1 MMGGVEQAVA
11 GPATGVVGALGR
23 VARVAQRTLVL
34 RAPGWAL
41 ALTLCIP
48 ALVLVPDVAWGQAP
62 RLASAGALAADT
74 GTVTYVTG
82 GVRVIQ
88 RQTTGDIA
96 VANLYLLGGVRQV
109 TWANAGIEPLLLEA
123 TGRGTR
129 AYPKDRLRRAM
140 SRQGTGIV
148 TDAEPDWTVF
158 GIRATRTT
166 FDSTWAIFA
175 SRLMQPTL
183 DSGEVELV
191 RQQFLLG
198 VSQRQDSPDAL
209 LEYLAD
215 SVGFA
220 GHPYEVPVTGT
231 AESLSRI
238 SLGDLRRYHAE
249 QFVTSRML
257 LVVVGDIARDR
268 VERLVGQT
276 LARMPAG
283 SYQWALPDTLPRS
296 ATKPYTVNRPLPT
309 NYIMGRFAGPR
320 AGTKDYYALRIT
332 AAVLAG
338 QLFGE
343 IRSRRNLT
351 YAVDAPFV
359 DRAIAAGGFYVT
371 TVQPELT
378 VDLMRQ
384 QLAALRTG
392 MINDE
397 ALSRLVQ
404 QFLTQFYL
412 DNETNA
418 SQADFLARSFLFEG
432 DIRAVARFEEQ
443 LRSVTP
449 QDIQR
454 AAQRYIRDVRWVFVG
469 DAARAPTRAF
479 GRF

>member
-1 MMGGVEQAVA
+1 MRGRPGSGDDGTTLGMIVTSGC
-11 GPATGVVGALGR
+11 GAAAPSRR
-23 VARVAQRTLVL
+23 VARLAVAMGILIGAAGTPV
-34 RAPGWAL
+34 AL
-41 ALTLCIP
+41 GAQSLQ
-48 ALVLVPDVAWGQAP
+48 PDVP
-62 RLASAGALAADT
+62 RDAAVADT
-74 GTVTYVTG
+74 GTTTYVTG

-88 RQTTGDIA
+88 RRAPGDIA

-109 TWANAGIEPLLLEA
+109 TFANAGIEPFLLDVSE
-123 TGRGTR
+123 RGTR
-129 AYPKDRLRRAM
+129 SYSKDRLRRVM
-140 SRQGTGIV
+140 SRLGTGIV
-148 TDAEPDWTVF
+148 IDPDPDWTVF
-158 GIRATRTT
+158 GIRATRAT

-183 DSGEVELV
+183 DSAEVELV

-215 SVGFA
+215 SVSFA
-220 GHPYEVPVTGT
+220 GHPYAIPPSGT
-231 AESLSRI
+231 EASLSRI
-238 SLGDLRRYHAE
+238 TLADLRKYQAE
-249 QFVTSRML
+249 QIVKSRML
-257 LVVVGDIARDR
+257 LVVVGDMTRAK
-268 VERLVGQT
+268 VERLVAQT
-276 LARMPAG
+276 LARLPAG
-283 SYQWALPDTLPRS
+283 HYTWTLPDTLPR
-296 ATKPYTVNRPLPT
+296 TKAMSYTVERALPT
-309 NYIMGRFAGPR
+309 NYIMGRYAGPR

-359 DRAIAAGGFYVT
+359 ERAVAAGGFYVT

-392 MINDE
+392 TINE
-397 ALSRLVQ
+397 EGLGRLIQ

-418 SQADFLARSFLFEG
+418 NQADFLARSYLFEG
-432 DIRAVARFEEQ
+432 DIRAVARFEAQ
-443 LRSVTP
+443 LRAVTP
-449 QDIQR
+449 QDIQS
-454 AAQRYIRDVRWVFVG
+454 AAQRFIRDVRWVYVG
-469 DAARAPTRAF
+469 DAKRAPTKSF
-479 GRF
+479 ERF